1 MRIFPT
7 CTPARRPLWSGARD
21 RASPPCFH
29 KDYILSPP
37 ATAPS
42 VSPSGSA
49 LSVSASELPRSIL
62 PLVRAIFPHC
72 VHSSRWSAVV
82 RAILGWY
89 CSESWKA
96 TFAISRQSRASC
108 CKCAPCASSN
118 LVAVCSREKPVVYCK
133 SSRKRGGPL
142 KVSAEI
148 PRGKNAPPRKT
159 SLSRMPPT
167 RKVTAEIPFEQKS
180 LPRKTPSPR
189 GAKCPPTQKCP
200 LARLAATPRLAMPTH
215 AKMPLHA
222 QKLPGAPTSTAA
234 LAGTP
239 HHL

>member
-159 SLSRMPPT
+159 SPSRMPPYA
-167 RKVTAEIPFEQKS
+167 K
-180 LPRKTPSPR
+180 LPRNFPWNK
-189 GAKCPPTQKCP
+189 KK
-200 LARLAATPRLAMPTH
+200 TH
-215 AKMPLHA
+215 AKRHHPGGQNAPPRKNAPSRGWPPPLAWPCLPA
-222 QKLPGAPTSTAA
+222 QKYPSTLWALTSWF
-234 LAGTP
+234 
-239 HHL
+239 